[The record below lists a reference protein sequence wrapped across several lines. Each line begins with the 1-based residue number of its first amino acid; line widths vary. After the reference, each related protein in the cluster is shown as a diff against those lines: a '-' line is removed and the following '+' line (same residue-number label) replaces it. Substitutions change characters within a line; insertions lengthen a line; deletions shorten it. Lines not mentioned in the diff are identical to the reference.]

1 MSVLWY
7 ELPYGGILTI
17 DLSGSVSSVLKTS
30 MMPLEVV
37 FRQPHFLQ
45 RFLSQSY
52 NTLQKI
58 TSVSNFTTFS
68 SNYPGWPSVIRNIF
82 RDILRVCWIQLKFC
96 LVDIKTASALTV
108 VNMNSAIGF
117 EGALDCTIH
126 RCTWCSGRHDSH
138 DLIMTLTWKDIWLQR
153 NE

>member
-1 MSVLWY
+1 MIWTTLWRDSDHWSQW
-7 ELPYGGILTI
+7 ECLFCSK
-17 DLSGSVSSVLKTS
+17 DLNDATWSSVQTTTFS
-30 MMPLEVV
+30 ATFSVTV
-37 FRQPHFLQ
+37 I
-45 RFLSQSY
+45 
-52 NTLQKI
+52 LQKI